1 MITKSAPLISSLVS
15 ALVSVLTLTA
25 IILVTGCSSHN
36 SAPISS
42 RSAPPSNRIL
52 VHQVEPGETL
62 YSIAWRYDLD
72 FRKLARANGI
82 REPFVISRGQLV
94 SLDTSKISSAAAKT
108 VNKSAK
114 KSQIAVPKAKTS
126 VAASAPKV
134 TKTLKNKAKPASSPV
149 VYGTNWQWKWPIKGK
164 VVESYSLPK
173 LHKGIKIKSVSR
185 AAVRSSAPGV
195 VVYAGE
201 GLRGYGKLVII
212 KHSEILLSA
221 YAHNDQIMVREGQT
235 VRQTEIISRLGSD
248 GTMYFEI
255 RKDGYPVDPVTY
267 LK

>member
-1 MITKSAPLISSLVS
+1 MTAKSVSLSSIV
-15 ALVSVLTLTA
+15 ALTA

-36 SAPISS
+36 SAPVSS

-52 VHQVEPGETL
+52 VHQVESGETL

-108 VNKSAK
+108 VNKSEK
-114 KSQIAVPKAKTS
+114 KTKIAASKANTN
-126 VAASAPKV
+126 VVTSAPKS
-134 TKTLKNKAKPASSPV
+134 TKTLKNKPKSASSQV
-149 VYGTNWQWKWPIKGK
+149 VYGTNWQWKWPVKGK
-164 VVESYSLPK
+164 IVESYSLPK

-185 AAVRSSAPGV
+185 AAVRSSAPGL

-255 RKDGYPVDPVTY
+255 RKDGYPVDPEGY

>member
-1 MITKSAPLISSLVS
+1 M
-15 ALVSVLTLTA
+15 
-25 IILVTGCSSHN
+25 
-36 SAPISS
+36 
-42 RSAPPSNRIL
+42 

-82 REPFVISRGQLV
+82 REPFVISRGQLL

-114 KSQIAVPKAKTS
+114 KTKIVASKAKSNVT
-126 VAASAPKV
+126 VPRPKV
-134 TKTLKNKAKPASSPV
+134 AKTLSNKSKSTSNQS
-149 VYGTNWQWKWPIKGK
+149 VYSTNWTWKWPIKGK
-164 VVESYSLPK
+164 ITASYSLAK

-201 GLRGYGKLVII
+201 GLRGYGKLVIV

-221 YAHNDQIMVREGQT
+221 YAHNDQIMVREGQS
-235 VRQTEIISRLGSD
+235 VKQMEIISRLGSD

-255 RKDGYPVDPVTY
+255 RKDGYPVDPEIY

>member
-1 MITKSAPLISSLVS
+1 MA
-15 ALVSVLTLTA
+15 SVLVLMAT
-25 IILVTGCSSHN
+25 ILVTGCSSPN
-36 SAPISS
+36 SASVSSLAGPPSS
-42 RSAPPSNRIL
+42 RII

-82 REPFVISRGQLV
+82 REPFVINRGQLL
-94 SLDTSKISSAAAKT
+94 SLDTSRISSTAAKS

-114 KSQIAVPKAKTS
+114 KTKIAASKAKS
-126 VAASAPKV
+126 NVNVSSPKV
-134 TKTLKNKAKPASSPV
+134 ARTLSNKPKSTSKPV
-149 VYGTNWQWKWPIKGK
+149 VYSTKWQWKWPIKGK
-164 VVESYSLPK
+164 IIEPYSLAK

-185 AAVRSSAPGV
+185 AAVRSSAPGM

-212 KHSEILLSA
+212 KHSEILIECLCPQRPDHGQRGSDRKA
-221 YAHNDQIMVREGQT
+221 DGDYLAARHLMVRC
-235 VRQTEIISRLGSD
+235 ISRYAETGILLTQRS
-248 GTMYFEI
+248 
-255 RKDGYPVDPVTY
+255 Y

>member
-1 MITKSAPLISSLVS
+1 MTPKP
-15 ALVSVLTLTA
+15 ALMASVLALIAT
-25 IILVTGCSSHN
+25 ILVTGCSSPN
-36 SAPISS
+36 SATVSS
-42 RSAPPSNRIL
+42 RAGPPSSRIM

-82 REPFVISRGQLV
+82 REPFVINRGQLL
-94 SLDTSKISSAAAKT
+94 SLDTSRISSAAAKS

-114 KSQIAVPKAKTS
+114 KTKI
-126 VAASAPKV
+126 AASEAKSNVNVSSPKV
-134 TKTLKNKAKPASSPV
+134 TKTLSNKPKSTSKLV
-149 VYGTNWQWKWPIKGK
+149 VYSSKWQWKWPIKGK
-164 VVESYSLPK
+164 IIESYSLAK

-221 YAHNDQIMVREGQT
+221 YAHNDQIMVKEGQS
-235 VRQTEIISRLGSD
+235 VSQMEIISRLGSD

-255 RKDGYPVDPVTY
+255 RKDGYPVDPEIY